1 LSSTIYR
8 YFCTF
13 AWLRPFET
21 SPESKKISGIGN
33 MWMQPKAG
41 HPGAGMG
48 LSPEPAIKKKD

>member
-1 LSSTIYR
+1 
-8 YFCTF
+8 
-13 AWLRPFET
+13 
-21 SPESKKISGIGN
+21 